1 MYVRTYCVPNITCYT
16 NDMDIETQKIID
28 EVAQKAATDAV
39 VKMREF
45 HQDDLKVLRERM
57 DIGFEQVDRR
67 FDEVDKRL
75 NQVEQRLD

>member
-1 MYVRTYCVPNITCYT
+1 MYK
-16 NDMDIETQKIID
+16 ETEKLLDTIA
-28 EVAQKAATDAV
+28 ERAATDAV

-67 FDEVDKRL
+67 FDEVDKRFDA
-75 NQVEQRLD
+75 VEQRLDGVG